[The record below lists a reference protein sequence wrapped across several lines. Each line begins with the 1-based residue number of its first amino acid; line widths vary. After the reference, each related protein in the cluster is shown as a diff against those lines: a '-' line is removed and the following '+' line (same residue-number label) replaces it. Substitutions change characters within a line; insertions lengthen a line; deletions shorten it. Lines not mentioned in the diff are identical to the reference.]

1 VERNREWFNAARPKI
16 EDVWQ
21 TVLKER
27 ETGHEHRASKKR
39 TSSKNT
45 HLQKTQQTQ
54 ETMITV
60 IKEGS
65 TSLQNTYQP
74 STGSICLVKL
84 ESYDI

>member
-16 EDVWQ
+16 EAIWR
-21 TVLKER
+21 TVLEER

-39 TSSKNT
+39 TSSKDNA
-45 HLQKTQQTQ
+45 KKQQMQ
-54 ETMITV
+54 ESTIVV

-65 TSLQNTYQP
+65 APTQNTYQP

-84 ESYDI
+84 EPDDL